1 MTSPGQPRPASR
13 SGRGPLG
20 ALPGLS
26 RSARRALALAG
37 GLAVVNAAVLV
48 VQAWALAAVL
58 TSYSSRTLAVLAGAV
73 VARSLLGWATQVVS
87 TRAAAGAKEELRALT
102 LDRALALGPEWVAKR
117 GVGELTSLATRGLD
131 ALDAYFGVYLPALV
145 TAAVAPL
152 AVGASIL
159 FVDWPS
165 AVVVALTVPLIPL
178 FAVVIGRYTE
188 DRVGPAAA
196 ATERLSGNLLELVRA
211 LPVLTAFR
219 RASAQAE
226 AVRKVSDAH
235 RRGTL
240 GVLRVAFMSA
250 FALELVA
257 TLSVALVAV
266 VIGVR
271 LVAGDLTLAVGL
283 FVLIVVPECYL
294 PLRAAG
300 AAHHASEDGLEAI
313 RRVAEIPEVAAGG
326 GRAVSGFSELRI
338 DGLRVRRRDGYA
350 PDGLS
355 LVVRPGEI
363 VRLDSAS
370 GTGKST
376 AFAALLGFVPF
387 EGAITVD
394 GTPLAD
400 IDMSIWRQIVTWVPQ
415 RPEFAES
422 LVAAEVDDVDL
433 AADLGIVHLVDRRIV
448 ELSAGERQRVALL
461 RALSRPGTRLLL
473 LDEPTAHLDPATA
486 ATVMA
491 AIERAADQG
500 IAVIMATHR
509 AVTAAEAAPA
519 AQPPVDVADEV
530 AAGSGPLRGL
540 INRRMLGGA
549 ALGSAALVSGVL
561 LAALSAWLIAK
572 AAQQPPILTLSIAVV
587 GVRAFGLARAALRYT
602 ERLAVHDAVFRTA
615 TDLRVRLWDALVRI
629 GPARALGLRSGEG
642 LRRFVD
648 DVDTVRDLAPRVLVP
663 PLVALGAC
671 VAAIAVQ
678 TAILP
683 TAGLALAIA
692 VVLAGLGAPLVSLVA
707 ERRATAALSEGRR
720 TVAAGVL
727 TLFTCAPDLI
737 AFGRHTQHRAALAS
751 ADAALV
757 ARAKRQA
764 FGAGA
769 GQALITLLL
778 GAATVASTYLA
789 VGIDPV
795 LIPIVALVPLALA
808 EVLAILPPAVTHL
821 PALRAAYARISA
833 LEAAPAAPA
842 EQWNSGEGVHL
853 ENVTARWPGASRPVL
868 NGFDLRLAPGTHA
881 AVVGPSGAGKSTL
894 AALLLGFINPET
906 GSLTRPPTVA
916 WCPQDPMLVSTS
928 VRENLKLAAPH
939 ATDAELEAALAQ
951 AGLPGFDL
959 DATATITSGGE
970 AQRIAL
976 ARALLAEAD
985 LIVLDEP
992 TAHLDVPT
1000 ADRVLATL
1008 HEALAGKTVIHITHR
1023 PAEAERADVVVDMG
1037 VVDRRALVGA

>member
-1 MTSPGQPRPASR
+1 MSP
-13 SGRGPLG
+13 
-20 ALPGLS
+20 
-26 RSARRALALAG
+26 SARRALALSG
-37 GLAVVNAAVLV
+37 GLAVVNAAALV
-48 VQAWALAAVL
+48 VQAWALASVL
-58 TSYSSRTLAVLAGAV
+58 TGFSSRTLAVLAGTV

-87 TRAAAGAKEELRALT
+87 TRAAAGAKEELRAIT
-102 LDRALALGPEWVAKR
+102 LDRALALGPEWIAAR

-152 AVGASIL
+152 AVGATIL

-165 AVVVALTVPLIPL
+165 ALVVALTVPLIPL

-226 AVRKVSDAH
+226 AVRTVSDAH

-313 RRVAEIPEVAAGG
+313 RRVAEIPVVAARGS
-326 GRAVSGFSELRI
+326 RAVDGFRELRI
-338 DGLRVRRRDGYA
+338 DGLRVRRRGGYA

-363 VRLDSAS
+363 VRLSSAS
-370 GTGKST
+370 GSGKST

-387 EGAITVD
+387 EGLVEVD
-394 GTPLAD
+394 GTPLPDVD
-400 IDMSIWRQIVTWVPQ
+400 ISIWRQIVTWVPQ
-415 RPEFAES
+415 RPEFAEAV
-422 LVAAEVDDVDL
+422 VADEVGDPAL
-433 AADLGIVHLVDRRIV
+433 ATELGIVHLLDRRIV

-461 RALSRPGTRLLL
+461 RALARPGTRLLL

-491 AIERAADQG
+491 VIEKAADRG
-500 IAVIMATHR
+500 VAVIMATHR
-509 AVTAAEAAPA
+509 VVEAASAEPA
-519 AQPPVDVADEV
+519 ARPHVDVADEV
-530 AAGSGPLRGL
+530 VAGRGSLRGL

-549 ALGSAALVSGVL
+549 ALGSAALVCGVL

-587 GVRAFGLARAALRYT
+587 GVRAFGLARAALRYA

-615 TDLRVRLWDALVRI
+615 TDLRVRLWQALVRI

-648 DVDTVRDLAPRVLVP
+648 DVDTVRDLTPRVLVP

-683 TAGLALAIA
+683 SAGLALAVA

-707 ERRATAALSEGRR
+707 ERRATTALSEGRR

-727 TLFTCAPDLI
+727 TLFTCAADLI

-757 ARAKRQA
+757 VRAKRQA

-778 GAATVASTYLA
+778 GAATVVSTYLA

-808 EVLAILPPAVTHL
+808 EVLALLPPAVTHL
-821 PALRAAYARISA
+821 TALRAAHARINA
-833 LEAAPAAPA
+833 LESAPPA
-842 EQWNSGEGVHL
+842 SPPQWTPGAVHL
-853 ENVTARWPGASRPVL
+853 ENVTARWPGASRPAL
-868 NGFDLRLAPGTHA
+868 SGLTLHLPPGTHA

-894 AALLLGFINPET
+894 AALLLGFLTPESGT
-906 GSLTRPPTVA
+906 LTRPPTVA
-916 WCPQDPMLVSTS
+916 WCPQDPMLISTT

-939 ATDAELEAALAQ
+939 ATDADLEAALAR
-951 AGLPGFDL
+951 AALPGFDL
-959 DATATITSGGE
+959 NATATTTSGGE
-970 AQRIAL
+970 AQRLAL
-976 ARALLAEAD
+976 ARALLSDAD
-985 LIVLDEP
+985 LVVLDEP
-992 TAHLDVPT
+992 TAHLDTPT
-1000 ADRVLATL
+1000 ATRVLATL
-1008 HEALAGKTVIHITHR
+1008 HEALAGKTVLHITHR
-1023 PAEAERADVVVDMG
+1023 PEEATLADVTVHLAPPQADPVRHDLQLEQ
-1037 VVDRRALVGA
+1037 VRA